1 MGRAVALGQRLVA
14 KWMWR
19 TRKIS
24 NRQTDNDQLSS
35 PECQCF
41 PTCSGNTPDSP
52 LRWGFT
58 PNSSCSRGISTQPQ
72 QVRKL
77 AAAEP
82 DFRLSPWSHSHYGP
96 ASTQMLRYPH
106 PCPTLPQP
114 RPKCIP
120 SLLLRALQ
128 PAHRSFPEY
137 MQWSPVTSCEC
148 VIRTTLFPRK

>member
-1 MGRAVALGQRLVA
+1 MGRAVALGQGLVA

-77 AAAEP
+77 AAAES
-82 DFRLSPWSHSHYGP
+82 DFRPESMVAFPLWPSLHPDAQIPTSMSHSPSAPSQMHPESAPPGS
-96 ASTQMLRYPH
+96 ATSTPV
-106 PCPTLPQP
+106 LP
-114 RPKCIP
+114 
-120 SLLLRALQ
+120 
-128 PAHRSFPEY
+128 
-137 MQWSPVTSCEC
+137 
-148 VIRTTLFPRK
+148 